1 MSFTPADYAAILEKF
16 SELSDP
22 KYKAFN
28 ESLIPGTST
37 AYGVRVP
44 AIRNIARAVIKS
56 SPEDFL
62 KVSRPDSYEEIMLRG
77 MVIAGMKLPVSD
89 KLPLIEGFLPLI
101 DNWAV
106 CDTFCG
112 DITLRSP
119 EEKRLIWEFME
130 PLFCDPREFYA
141 RFVLVMF
148 LGHFVEPDY
157 ILRGLGAIEALTQEQ
172 YYVRMA
178 AAWAVSV
185 CYVKFPGE
193 TLPLLQRRTLPKFT
207 QNKSIQK
214 IRESYRVPKEDKD
227 MLLQYKLT

>member
-112 DITLRSP
+112 DIKLRSP

-130 PLFCDPREFYA
+130 PLFGDPREFYA